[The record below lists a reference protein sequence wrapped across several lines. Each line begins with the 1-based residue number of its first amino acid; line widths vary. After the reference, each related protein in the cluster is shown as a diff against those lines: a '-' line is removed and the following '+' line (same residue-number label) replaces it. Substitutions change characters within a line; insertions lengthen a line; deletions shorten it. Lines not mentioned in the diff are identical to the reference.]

1 MRKVLFAFVACIMA
15 GIMTSCSNNT
25 PRGVAEKAM
34 ECIIDEDYREYFDYV
49 YFPEEKKQ
57 EKEAY
62 ISMIE
67 GKVKKEKEN
76 GSGSR
81 AKPVSYKFVSEE
93 IDENSGRARVVL
105 DVTYDSG
112 KTQKEPVN
120 LIKEKDGKWYIE
132 NKK

>member
-34 ECIIDEDYREYFDYV
+34 GCIIDEDYREYFDYV
-49 YFPEEKKQ
+49 YFPEDKKQ

-76 GSGSR
+76 GRGSR
-81 AKPVSYKFVSEE
+81 AKPVSFKFVSEE
-93 IDENSGRARVVL
+93 IDEDLGRARVVF

-120 LIKEKDGKWYIE
+120 LKKEKDGKWYIE

>member
-15 GIMTSCSNNT
+15 GIMTSCSDNS

-34 ECIIDEDYREYFDYV
+34 GCIIDEDYREYFDYV

-62 ISMIE
+62 ITMIE
-67 GKVKKEKEN
+67 GKVKKDKEKGGGN
-76 GSGSR
+76 R
-81 AKPVSYKFVSEE
+81 AKPVSFKFVSEE
-93 IDENSGRARVVL
+93 IDENSGRARVVF

-120 LIKEKDGKWYIE
+120 LKKEKDGKWYIE

>member
-34 ECIIDEDYREYFDYV
+34 GCIIDEDYREYFDYV

-62 ISMIE
+62 ITMIE

-76 GSGSR
+76 GGGSR
-81 AKPVSYKFVSEE
+81 AKPVSFKFVSEE
-93 IDENSGRARVVL
+93 IDEDLGRARVVF

-120 LIKEKDGKWYIE
+120 LKKEKDGKWYIE

>member
-15 GIMTSCSNNT
+15 GIMTSCSDNS

-34 ECIIDEDYREYFDYV
+34 GCIIDEDYREYFDYV

-57 EKEAY
+57 EKD
-62 ISMIE
+62 
-67 GKVKKEKEN
+67 KEK
-76 GSGSR
+76 GGGSR
-81 AKPVSYKFVSEE
+81 AKPVSFKFVSEE
-93 IDENSGRARVVL
+93 IDENSGRARVVF

-120 LIKEKDGKWYIE
+120 LKKEKDGKWYIE

>member
-34 ECIIDEDYREYFDYV
+34 GCIIDEDYREYFDYV

-62 ISMIE
+62 ITMIE
-67 GKVKKEKEN
+67 EKVKKEKEN
-76 GSGSR
+76 GGGSR
-81 AKPVSYKFVSEE
+81 AKPVSFKFVSEE
-93 IDENSGRARVVL
+93 IDEDLGRARVVF

-120 LIKEKDGKWYIE
+120 LKKEKDGKWYIE